1 MTGRRSQKGGTE
13 DQHRKDESDE
23 DQCKK
28 PGND

>member
-28 PGND
+28 TRK